1 MKNKEFKQMVKDHI
15 IKQQFI
21 LIYGQDKLHRYYR
34 TVEKP
39 YKYYISKWSV
49 MHGKIMHDNYEINE
63 HIKYVPGKIV
73 HDNYEINEST
83 FNTAYNEFLVQ
94 VKCVQGDP
102 ELAKQ
107 EINDSRIKQLGYP
120 EENIPME
127 QRKYWKIRAGAL
139 EFMLKYKEQDKT
151 GTAHS

>member
-1 MKNKEFKQMVKDHI
+1 MKNKEFKQMVKDHV

-21 LIYGQDKLHRYYR
+21 LMYGKDRLQRYYK

-39 YKYYISKWSV
+39 YKYYISEWR
-49 MHGKIMHDNYEINE
+49 IMNDKLVRDNFETIE
-63 HIKYVPGKIV
+63 C
-73 HDNYEINEST
+73 T
-83 FNTAYNEFLVQ
+83 FNTAHNEFLVQ

-107 EINDSRIKQLGYP
+107 EINDSRIKQSGYP

-127 QRKYWKIRAGAL
+127 QRKYWKLRAGAL

>member
-1 MKNKEFKQMVKDHI
+1 MNNKEFKQMVKNHV

-21 LIYGQDKLHRYYR
+21 LIYGQDMLHRYYR

-39 YKYYISKWSV
+39 YKYYISKWRV
-49 MHGKIMHDNYEINE
+49 VHNILVVNNYEINE
-63 HIKYVPGKIV
+63 HI
-73 HDNYEINEST
+73 

-94 VKCVQGDP
+94 IKYVQGDP

-127 QRKYWKIRAGAL
+127 QRKYWKLRAGAL
-139 EFMLKYKEQDKT
+139 EFMLKYKEQDKI

>member
-1 MKNKEFKQMVKDHI
+1 MKNKEFKQMVKDHV

-21 LIYGQDKLHRYYR
+21 LMYDKDMLQRYYK

-39 YKYYISKWSV
+39 YKYYISEWSIRDGQLV
-49 MHGKIMHDNYEINE
+49 RNNFETI
-63 HIKYVPGKIV
+63 
-73 HDNYEINEST
+73 EST
-83 FNTAYNEFLVQ
+83 FNTAYTGFLKQ

-102 ELAKQ
+102 EPIKQ
-107 EINDSRIKQLGYP
+107 EINDSRIKQSGYP

-127 QRKYWKIRAGAL
+127 QRKYWKLRAGAL

-151 GTAHS
+151 GTAQS